1 MTALAPSL
9 VATSPIGSVSQR
21 AASPDTIAAY
31 ALAFRLLLAFAAGR
45 TGSPRPRTRGHPT
58 VASPSA
64 HPAESSEGRPL
75 LGRGIEDS
83 GRPKH
88 SGVFRRSVGERA
100 ARVSRTRDVGQLVD
114 YCRRC

>member
-64 HPAESSEGRPL
+64 HPAESSEVAPSWEEGSKTAVGPNIRECFAAAWASVPL
-75 LGRGIEDS
+75 
-83 GRPKH
+83 
-88 SGVFRRSVGERA
+88 A
-100 ARVSRTRDVGQLVD
+100 SRELATSAELVD